1 MPVNGFFLTQ
11 IDKAQRSIVK
21 MGEYAGDLLG
31 KSVAALMAKDPV
43 LAREVIQGD
52 DDLDRMEDEH
62 EEMII
67 HLIALHQP
75 VARDLRRLVAF
86 LHTNSN
92 VERVGDLAVNIAQA
106 AIRISDVPSMR
117 PFVDIPRNYEVVR
130 AMWDDSLRYFDGL
143 DDAAAAELR
152 VRDDEVDRLNQETIL
167 QLINIS
173 RDHPDKVF
181 QATNFIGVSKA
192 LERVGDLSVDIAD
205 EIIYVRRGELRHA
218 RSLHKH
224 TA

>member
-11 IDKAQRSIVK
+11 IDKAQRSIVQ
-21 MGEYAGDLLG
+21 MGEHAATLLG
-31 KSVAALMAKDPV
+31 KSVAAIMAKDVV
-43 LAREVIQGD
+43 LAREVINSD
-52 DDLDRMEDEH
+52 SDLDRMEDEH
-62 EEMII
+62 EETII

-86 LHTNSN
+86 LHVNSTI
-92 VERVGDLAVNIAQA
+92 ERVGDLAVNIAHA
-106 AIRISDVPSMR
+106 AIRISDAPSMR
-117 PFVDIPRNYEVVR
+117 PFVDIPRNYEIVR
-130 AMWDDSLRYFDGL
+130 AMWDDSIRYFDNL
-143 DDAAAAELR
+143 DDVSAGELR
-152 VRDDEVDRLNQETIL
+152 NRDDEIDRLNQETIL

-218 RSLHKH
+218 RSLQKD